1 MKVINKFFVIALLL
15 SLILTMGA
23 VAAKDNMTFEQSNT
37 NMVSIET
44 NNEPETKSYSNEEK
58 LSDMKSGNDKG
69 DKLSQNSNRGRGG
82 VVNSVFDLNNGKFSD
97 IQDLV
102 DKAENGDTIRLSGK
116 FKSEGKAITIDKK
129 LNIISSD
136 GVLLDGGGKSRIFII
151 ESKAKGSTIKN
162 IKFKDGYTTHR
173 GGAIH
178 LDASGVVIDSC
189 IFINCSAG
197 SGGAIATS
205 TESAVESCI
214 IRNSRFEKNNALDVA
229 GAITYIAKNLDM
241 SYCVFDSNYIKLPAG
256 EEGGSG
262 GVLQIGVRYQDNNCK
277 ITHCNFTNNYIIS
290 SHSNNYHGGVACL
303 RRDVTFSDCYFK
315 NNRAQDGGVLTFHDG
330 GEIIRC
336 HFIGNTAYGYGGV
349 IQTAQSSQPFTI
361 SHSTFSDNS
370 AKYGGA
376 IYLNKTNL
384 NIYNSTF
391 TKNNADNGG
400 AIYSNTN
407 LNVHDSIFTRNSAIY
422 GGAIYND
429 GNLNSNNCHYESN
442 KAKSALLVDGSNSV
456 IWSEDATIRVTFE
469 GGNNIINAIW
479 SKNPITLNGE
489 SVNPNNKIPSQT
501 INLNI
506 EDKSYSAVT
515 GSDGVAVFK
524 FNTINFQVK
533 DYKGVAS
540 FKNSKNYADST
551 QRLDLKIEPKIETK
565 NEIKNKKKAKKQKK
579 YQIYIPKAKNM
590 KVYFETVYRI
600 WNPNEYPK
608 FLYDSGHKKIK
619 IYNYNWITVKNKK
632 KLNSD
637 KYKWFKARFFIERKF
652 TADNVTDTWING
664 QKQISQKN
672 KLKWTEKSKYKTIR
686 KRDMSKY
693 ILPSVDCESDN
704 KQIIKMSKKIIK
716 LEAKRLNKPVSKLTD
731 SQKAHAILHYV
742 QKKIKYDDYG
752 DTRRGAVKTLKDK
765 RGNCADQTHL
775 AIALLRASYI
785 PAKYESK
792 TVKFDGKN
800 KCHAWHLAYIN
811 GKWLPGES
819 TDGESCPGYGKS
831 KTLRDVYIK
840 GKPVNNEHKISHK
853 FISKFV
859 KYKKE
864 WWKIFEK
871 HSINNKWVGYYGN
884 QWDGSCTATK
894 IQDSVVGGKL
904 K

>member
-58 LSDMKSGNDKG
+58 LSDMKSGNDKV

-129 LNIISSD
+129 LNIVSSA
-136 GVLLDGGGKSRIFII
+136 GVLLDGDGRSRIFII

-189 IFINCSAG
+189 IFTNCSAG

-290 SHSNNYHGGVACL
+290 THSNNYHGGVACL

-407 LNVHDSIFTRNSAIY
+407 LNVHDSIFTSNSAIY

-429 GNLNSNNCHYESN
+429 GNLNSNNCRYNFN
-442 KAKSALLVDGSNSV
+442 KAKSALLVEGSNSV

-479 SKNPITLNGE
+479 SKNPININGE
-489 SVNPNNKIPSQT
+489 SVNPNNKISSQM

-515 GSDGVAVFK
+515 GSDGVAVFI
-524 FNTINFQVK
+524 FNTQMFQARN
-533 DYKGVAS
+533 YKCLLS
-540 FKNSKNYADST
+540 FRNSNEYSDSANDF
-551 QRLDLKIEPKIETK
+551 DLKITDKIEYK
-565 NEIKNKKKAKKQKK
+565 SKLKNKKKIKKKTKK
-579 YQIYIPKAKNM
+579 YQAYIPSTKYRDVNFKALYYMDVSNSNNLRYADSENGIKKVRYYLYNWKN
-590 KVYFETVYRI
+590 V
-600 WNPNEYPK
+600 N
-608 FLYDSGHKKIK
+608 GKKIK
-619 IYNYNWITVKNKK
+619 
-632 KLNSD
+632 
-637 KYKWFKARFFIERKF
+637 
-652 TADNVTDTWING
+652 
-664 QKQISQKN
+664 
-672 KLKWTEKSKYKTIR
+672 SKY
-686 KRDMSKY
+686 
-693 ILPSVDCESDN
+693 
-704 KQIIKMSKKIIK
+704 
-716 LEAKRLNKPVSKLTD
+716 
-731 SQKAHAILHYV
+731 
-742 QKKIKYDDYG
+742 
-752 DTRRGAVKTLKDK
+752 
-765 RGNCADQTHL
+765 
-775 AIALLRASYI
+775 
-785 PAKYESK
+785 
-792 TVKFDGKN
+792 
-800 KCHAWHLAYIN
+800 
-811 GKWLPGES
+811 
-819 TDGESCPGYGKS
+819 
-831 KTLRDVYIK
+831 
-840 GKPVNNEHKISHK
+840 
-853 FISKFV
+853 
-859 KYKKE
+859 
-864 WWKIFEK
+864 
-871 HSINNKWVGYYGN
+871 
-884 QWDGSCTATK
+884 
-894 IQDSVVGGKL
+894 
-904 K
+904 